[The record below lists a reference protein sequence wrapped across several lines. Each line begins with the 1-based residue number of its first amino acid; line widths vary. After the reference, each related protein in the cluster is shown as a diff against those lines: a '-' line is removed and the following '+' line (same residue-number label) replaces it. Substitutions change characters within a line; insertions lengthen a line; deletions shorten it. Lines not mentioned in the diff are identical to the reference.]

1 MQSVYLGLC
10 QVNQNS
16 KIPAAID
23 KDGPDGRP
31 IHLFESGAIMLYFA
45 DKVTCSISQQIHEPD
60 R

>member
-1 MQSVYLGLC
+1 M
-10 QVNQNS
+10 NQNS

-31 IHLFESGAIMLYFA
+31 IHLFELRAIMLYFA